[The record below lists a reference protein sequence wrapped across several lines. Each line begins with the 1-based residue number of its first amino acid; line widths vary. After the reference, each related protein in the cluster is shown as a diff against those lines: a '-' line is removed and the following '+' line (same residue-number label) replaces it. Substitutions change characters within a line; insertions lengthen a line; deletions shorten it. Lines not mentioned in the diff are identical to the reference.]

1 MNTDPIADFLTRIRN
16 ASRAGD
22 TNVSIPFSRLKEE
35 MGKILEQEGFIEKS
49 RIDRTGKFPIIHITL
64 KPENEKIQLT
74 RISKPGKRVYQKH
87 SDIRPVKNGFGISIM
102 STSAGVVTGATGKRK
117 SPWRRALV

>member
-49 RIDRTGKFPIIHITL
+49 RIDRTGKFP
-64 KPENEKIQLT
+64 
-74 RISKPGKRVYQKH
+74 
-87 SDIRPVKNGFGISIM
+87 
-102 STSAGVVTGATGKRK
+102 
-117 SPWRRALV
+117 